1 MANTA
6 PNPGSI
12 PHALTEPP
20 FSPPVFIGRDKELE
34 DLHQRLFDTK
44 GDQFLL
50 MVNGQGGMGK
60 TSLASRYYHQH
71 QREYQHVAWVL
82 SNKNIRAALL
92 QLAPGLGLDF
102 AGSQLPPEE
111 QLKVV
116 MQQLTRLPS
125 PSLLVID
132 NANEVED
139 LREHFLALQRCSNL
153 HLILTSR
160 ITSFSGA
167 NFFPVQGLAQQA
179 AQDLFKRY
187 YPAHR
192 PEENDLLSDMI
203 EAVGHNTLIIELL
216 AKNLNQINC
225 FQEQYTLQN
234 LLDDLQDNILL
245 LSKSQEVST
254 AYQAK
259 GTGLRHQSPEFIV
272 LAMYDLK
279 ELDALQQQMMGI
291 FALLPNEEIL
301 YSDLQLMLPELEF
314 QAALV
319 YLTDHG
325 WVDYDQEGRSFK
337 VNQVVQDVVRA
348 KRAQFLRQDANLLLN
363 TIEEMLD
370 SDNALSKQFI
380 TISRRLLR
388 FAENCLQNIPHW
400 DKRLLNLC
408 WSIGDFYQ
416 KTGDLYAALERY
428 ELMSKMADEIVQ
440 SDFENAG
447 LKHHQIVSNGKL
459 GETHSSLGNLN
470 KALEHYENALQ
481 ISEEFYQTYPDNAT
495 LKNDLAVSYSKLGET
510 HSSLGNLS
518 KALEY
523 FEERSRLGEELY
535 RTYPDN
541 VSLKNGLAI
550 SYSKLGSTHSS
561 LGNLSKALEY
571 FEDETKLFEEL

>member
-1 MANTA
+1 
-6 PNPGSI
+6 
-12 PHALTEPP
+12 
-20 FSPPVFIGRDKELE
+20 
-34 DLHQRLFDTK
+34 
-44 GDQFLL
+44 
-50 MVNGQGGMGK
+50 
-60 TSLASRYYHQH
+60 
-71 QREYQHVAWVL
+71 
-82 SNKNIRAALL
+82 
-92 QLAPGLGLDF
+92 
-102 AGSQLPPEE
+102 GSQLPPEE

-216 AKNLNQINC
+216 AKNLNQINR

-234 LLDDLQDNILL
+234 LLNDLQDNILL

-272 LAMYDLK
+272 LAMYDLR
-279 ELDALQQQMMGI
+279 ELDELQQQMMGI

-314 QAALV
+314 QAALA

-348 KRAQFLRQDANLLLN
+348 KRAQFLRQDANLLIN
-363 TIEEMLD
+363 TIEEILD
-370 SDNALSKQFI
+370 NDEALSKQFVA
-380 TISRRLLR
+380 ISRRLLR
-388 FAENCLQNIPHW
+388 FAESCLQNIPHW

-408 WSIGDFYQ
+408 WSIGDFYR
-416 KTGDLYAALERY
+416 KTGDLYAALESY
-428 ELMSKMADEIVQ
+428 ELMSKMSEGLVQAD
-440 SDFENAG
+440 
-447 LKHHQIVSNGKL
+447 
-459 GETHSSLGNLN
+459 
-470 KALEHYENALQ
+470 
-481 ISEEFYQTYPDNAT
+481 PDNRW
-495 LKNDLAVSYSKLGET
+495 LKYDYAVSYQKIGATYTDLGD
-510 HSSLGNLS
+510 LR
-518 KALEY
+518 KALIQYEKY
-523 FEERSRLGEELY
+523 YELSEELN
-535 RTYPDN
+535 RLYPDEMQF
-541 VSLKNGLAI
+541 KNGLAI
-550 SYSKLGSTHSS
+550 SYEKLGSTHSS

-571 FEDETKLFEEL
+571 FEDETKLFEELYRTYPDNVSLKRGLAISYSKLGETHSSLGNLSKALEYFEDETELFEELYRSYPDNVSLKHGLAISYEKLGTTHSSLGNLNKALEYFEDE

>member
-34 DLHQRLFDTK
+34 NLHQRLFDTK

-71 QREYQHVAWVL
+71 QQEYQHVAWVL

-167 NFFPVQGLAQQA
+167 NFFPVQGLAQQP
-179 AQDLFKRY
+179 AQTLFKRY

-192 PEENDLLSDMI
+192 PEEDNLLSEMI

-216 AKNLNQINC
+216 AKNLNQINR

-234 LLDDLQDNILL
+234 LLADLQDNILL
-245 LSKSQEVST
+245 LSESKEVST

-272 LAMYDLK
+272 LAMYDLR
-279 ELDALQQQMMGI
+279 ELDELQQQMMGI

-301 YSDLQLMLPELEF
+301 YSDLQLMLPDLEF
-314 QAALV
+314 QAALE

-325 WVDYDQEGRSFK
+325 WVDYDRDERSFK

-348 KRAQFLRQDANLLLN
+348 KRAQFLRQDADLLIY
-363 TIEEMLD
+363 TIEDMLD
-370 SDNALSKQFI
+370 SDKALSKQFVV
-380 TISRRLLR
+380 ISQRLLR
-388 FAENCLQNIPHW
+388 FAESCLQNIPHW
-400 DKRLLNLC
+400 DRKLLHLS
-408 WSIGDFYQ
+408 WSIGDFYS
-416 KTGDLYAALERY
+416 KTGDLYPALQIY
-428 ELMSKMADEIVQ
+428 ELMERMATELIQ
-440 SDFENAG
+440 AN
-447 LKHHQIVSNGKL
+447 
-459 GETHSSLGNLN
+459 
-470 KALEHYENALQ
+470 
-481 ISEEFYQTYPDNAT
+481 P
-495 LKNDLAVSYSKLGET
+495 KNVDLLYDHAVSYSKLGST

-535 RTYPDN
+535 RSYPDN

-550 SYSKLGSTHSS
+550 AHWKLGDFYREKQKNPQQARHYFQLAEQYWSELVELAPDYTQF
-561 LGNLSKALEY
+561 KEYLERVKS
-571 FEDETKLFEEL
+571 DLADLA